1 MSPDHADTQPCPTHL
16 PGSPAPRGR
25 QVLPPVLRQ
34 RAAVLLAG
42 ALVGACS
49 SAGAP
54 APAALPPDAAAVD
67 LSPAGCSPIMPAQ
80 STGCA
85 AWSGQPAAGKL
96 PSSALN
102 EVSGL
107 VVSRK
112 NSTATTNVLWLHNDS
127 GDTARV
133 FAVALGP
140 AGPPRLVAAYTLTG
154 VTADDWEDLALGP
167 APGRSGDFLY
177 LGDTGNNFNRVPRR
191 SSIQVYRIP
200 EPTVDLT
207 KTDQKLAVA
216 DAERIELVY
225 PEGKV
230 FDCESL
236 LVDPQSGELV
246 LITKDIF
253 AGPSYVFRASP
264 VAAPPAAITLT
275 QVTDCQGVPT
285 ALHFPAGELPAMTGA
300 DIARAGDAIIGRAYS
315 GIFLW
320 NRLPGES
327 IGAALGREPC
337 ALPTASERQ
346 GEAVGFTPDGATYYT
361 VSEGSGADINVFRR
375 N

>member
-1 MSPDHADTQPCPTHL
+1 MGPLDAAID
-16 PGSPAPRGR
+16 GSPTGCP
-25 QVLPPVLRQ
+25 
-34 RAAVLLAG
+34 AVL
-42 ALVGACS
+42 
-49 SAGAP
+49 
-54 APAALPPDAAAVD
+54 
-67 LSPAGCSPIMPAQ
+67 PAQ

-85 AWSGQPAAGKL
+85 AFCGQPAAGKL

-112 NSTATTNVLWLHNDS
+112 NSTATTSVLWLHNDS

-133 FAVALGP
+133 FAVAVGA
-140 AGPPRLVAAYTLTG
+140 AGPPRLLATYSLTG

-177 LGDTGNNFNRVPRR
+177 LGDLGNNFNRVPRR
-191 SSIQVYRIP
+191 TAVQIYRIP
-200 EPTVDLT
+200 EPTVDLAQ
-207 KTDQKLAVA
+207 TDQKLAVA
-216 DAERIELVY
+216 NAERIDLMY
-225 PEGKV
+225 PEGKAY
-230 FDCESL
+230 DCESL

-253 AGPSYVFRASP
+253 AGPSYVFRAPP
-264 VAAPPAAITLT
+264 VTAAMGTLT
-275 QVTDCQGVPT
+275 LTPVSDCQNVPLV
-285 ALHFPAGELPAMTGA
+285 LHFPAGERPAVTGA
-300 DIARAGDAIIGRAYS
+300 DIAQAGDAIIARAYS

-327 IGAALGREPC
+327 IGTALGREPC
-337 ALPTASERQ
+337 SLPSASEPQ
-346 GEAVGFTPDGATYYT
+346 GEAIGFSPDGATYYT
-361 VSEGSGADINVFRR
+361 ISEGVDVPINVFRR

>member
-1 MSPDHADTQPCPTHL
+1 MSPNHADVK
-16 PGSPAPRGR
+16 RR
-25 QVLPPVLRQ
+25 
-34 RAAVLLAG
+34 
-42 ALVGACS
+42 
-49 SAGAP
+49 SARISGAP
-54 APAALPPDAAAVD
+54 APLGRQVSPRRRSGFLLTMVLLGACTSADSGAPDALAPDAAAVD
-67 LSPAGCSPIMPAQ
+67 LSPAGCQPVMPAQ

-112 NSTATTNVLWLHNDS
+112 NSTATTTVLWLHNDS

-133 FAVALGP
+133 FAVALDS
-140 AGPPRLVAAYTLTG
+140 AGPPRLVATYTLSG
-154 VTADDWEDLALGP
+154 VTAEDWEDLALGP
-167 APGRSGDFLY
+167 VPGRSGDFLY

-191 SSIQVYRIP
+191 TSLQIYRIP
-200 EPTVDLT
+200 EPPVDLT

-216 DAERIELVY
+216 DAERLELVY

-230 FDCESL
+230 FDCESV
-236 LVDPQSGELV
+236 LVDPHSGELV

-253 AGPSYVFRASP
+253 AGPSYVFRTPA
-264 VAAPPAAITLT
+264 VTAPLGTITLT
-275 QVTDCQGVPT
+275 QVTDCQGGPT

-300 DIARAGDAIIGRAYS
+300 DITAAGDAIIGRAYS

-327 IGAALGREPC
+327 IGAALGRQPC
-337 ALPTASERQ
+337 ALPAASEKQ
-346 GEAVGFTPDGATYYT
+346 GEAVGFARDGATYYT
-361 VSEGSGADINVFRR
+361 VSEGAGAEINVFRR

>member
-1 MSPDHADTQPCPTHL
+1 MSPHHADLPCL
-16 PGSPAPRGR
+16 PAQILIALRTPGR
-25 QVLPPVLRQ
+25 QALPPGVLRL
-34 RAAVLLAG
+34 VVGLLAG
-42 ALVGACS
+42 VLLGACS
-49 SAGAP
+49 AAGTSAPDG
-54 APAALPPDAAAVD
+54 LPPDAAAAD
-67 LSPAGCSPIMPAQ
+67 LSPAGCTPVMPAQ

-85 AWSGQPAAGKL
+85 AWSGQPAVGKL
-96 PSSALN
+96 PSSVLN

-112 NSTATTNVLWLHNDS
+112 NSTATTSVLWLHNDS

-133 FAVALGP
+133 FAVVLDP
-140 AGPPRLVAAYTLTG
+140 AGPPRLAATYTLTG
-154 VTADDWEDLALGP
+154 VTAEDWEDLALGP
-167 APGRSGDFLY
+167 VPGRSGDFLY

-191 SSIQVYRIP
+191 SAIQIYRIP

-207 KTDQKLAVA
+207 KTDQKLTVA

-236 LVDPQSGELV
+236 LVDPQSGELN

-253 AGPSYVFRASP
+253 AGPSYVFRAPP
-264 VAAPPAAITLT
+264 VTAPPGTITLT
-275 QVTDCQGVPT
+275 QVMRCPGEPT

-300 DIARAGDAIIGRAYS
+300 DITSAGDAIIGRAYS

-327 IGAALGREPC
+327 IGAALGRQPC
-337 ALPTASERQ
+337 ALPAASERQ

-361 VSEGSGADINVFRR
+361 VSEGAGADINVFRR
-375 N
+375 K